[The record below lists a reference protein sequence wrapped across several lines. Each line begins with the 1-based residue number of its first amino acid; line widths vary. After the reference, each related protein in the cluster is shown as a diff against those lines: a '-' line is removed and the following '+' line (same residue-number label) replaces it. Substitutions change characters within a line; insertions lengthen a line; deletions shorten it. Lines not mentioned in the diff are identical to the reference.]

1 MYEVVQRLKGISCVL
16 SLFSFQAD
24 TTIYE
29 HQTEAMQL
37 LRDGIDSCIK
47 ELENMNKE

>member
-29 HQTEAMQL
+29 YQAEAMQL
-37 LRDGIDSCIK
+37 LKDGIDSCVK